1 MFCTNTFHSPLSQIL
16 IDFLSFSALPIYL
29 NQVHEL
35 NLPPSQLG
43 YCAIHLYFTVS
54 SFISSC
60 YLLIAMT
67 FERFYSIIQP
77 HKASL
82 LNTVKRAKITIA
94 SIFVFSFSFAIPY
107 LFVVGTNGRLCIANR
122 FASNNVL
129 GEFYSWSTDIL
140 FFIIPF
146 PSLLVMNSVIIY
158 TLRKR
163 SRSNISESIG
173 QIQTDPKTLK
183 LKNSEKQVLTM
194 VLLITFAFLILNMPA
209 RVLTY
214 YLNFYSGDT
223 PYFQAGLYLFYQVG
237 EKCHYTNHGI
247 NLFLYVLSGQKFRT
261 DLKNLFR
268 FKKSSHNDIFTSNVN
283 SMTTSVAD
291 D

>member
-1 MFCTNTFHSPLSQIL
+1 M
-16 IDFLSFSALPIYL
+16 
-29 NQVHEL
+29 

-94 SIFVFSFSFAIPY
+94 SIFVFSFSFAVPY

-122 FASNNVL
+122 FASKNVL

-163 SRSNISESIG
+163 SMLNISESIG

-183 LKNSEKQVLTM
+183 LKNSEKTGIDHGSAYNFCIPNSKYACKSPDILSELLQWWHPLFPGRSVFILSSRWKNAIIPTM
-194 VLLITFAFLILNMPA
+194 VSISFSMSCLVRSLEQI
-209 RVLTY
+209 
-214 YLNFYSGDT
+214 
-223 PYFQAGLYLFYQVG
+223 
-237 EKCHYTNHGI
+237 
-247 NLFLYVLSGQKFRT
+247 
-261 DLKNLFR
+261 LKNLFR
-268 FKKSSHNDIFTSNVN
+268 FKKSSHNDIFTSNVSSN
-283 SMTTSVAD
+283 DYLCCWWLTWIIHL
-291 D
+291 